1 MPAKKAVATLNKE
14 KVNTSAGVVDNATT
28 PINPPEN
35 VYSPEIVKE
44 MDKRRKSITSELSKV
59 ESSFTKIAFNLYW
72 IKDHDAFKALGYKNI
87 YDFAKV
93 EFGIARGTCNNF
105 INVVN
110 RFAKRVDG
118 AVVEQIDDCY
128 KGFKSSQLILML
140 DLSDSDIKKLDMG
153 LSVRDMKKEIKK
165 LTSDDTDGTTGS
177 DSSSDLSS
185 DDSQAESVVDVESKE
200 VNRQVLIT
208 VRTLEEY
215 DSQEDKIYAM
225 IKRALN
231 DPKHQVEIA
240 YTW

>member
-1 MPAKKAVATLNKE
+1 MSAKKAVATLSKE
-14 KVNTSAGVVDNATT
+14 KVNTSVEAVESTTT
-28 PINPPEN
+28 PMNPPEN
-35 VYSPEIVKE
+35 VYSSEIVKE

-165 LTSDDTDGTTGS
+165 LTSDDTDGTTDS
-177 DSSSDLSS
+177 DSSS
-185 DDSQAESVVDVESKE
+185 DDSQAENVVDVESKE